1 MANYEEAEVKL
12 TNTQLSKPKS
22 AEKSNTGTTLMIESG
37 LLSIRIFLSKLTLK
51 IGRKKNF
58 WCSVLKIKPWRYKIK
73 EKQ

>member
-37 LLSIRIFLSKLTLK
+37 LLSIRIFLPKLTLK
-51 IGRKKNF
+51 VGRKKNF
-58 WCSVLKIKPWRYKIK
+58 
-73 EKQ
+73 